1 MLVAAFGATTAI
13 AQPMYKWVDEKG
25 VTHFS
30 QDPPPGKEKAV
41 KVEPK
46 VTPPS
51 SPAKTTDWK
60 KADQEARKN
69 RLDRDQKDE
78 YERGKAHNEA
88 AERANRC
95 SHAKRQLVLL
105 ERQVP
110 LYNRNDKGEKVYL
123 EDKERPAEVA
133 HWTREAQANC
143 GR

>member
-1 MLVAAFGATTAI
+1 MLAAAFAAATAF

-30 QDPPPGKEKAV
+30 QEPPPDNRKAT
-41 KVEPK
+41 KIEPK

-51 SPAKTTDWK
+51 APARATDWRK
-60 KADQEARKN
+60 LDQEARKS
-69 RLDRDQKDE
+69 RLERDQKEE
-78 YERGKAHNEA
+78 YERGKAHNDA

-95 SHAKRQLVLL
+95 NYAKRQLAVL

-110 LYNRNDKGEKVYL
+110 LFNRNDKGEKVYL

-133 HWTREAQANC
+133 HWTREAQSHC